1 MPKNTRDMFDTFER
15 IAVKKER
22 RRARGER
29 SPESPENP
37 GAPPYLPGATEAAT
51 PPTSYPYPVSTAPVT
66 YPYQV
71 VYQQPAYQLYERPT
85 REVYERPAREVYGQ
99 YDDLY
104 YASPG
109 PSHAAD
115 PVSNVTQA
123 MAQMTTTAPVTGT
136 YPVQSYATGFSQDQR
151 LQPWSGAPSGED
163 NVEQM
168 PEVAPQQPELRVGQQ
183 LKLRDGK
190 QDLMYTVI
198 GPGKIMAPQRRAGDT
213 PQVYRLTEESRS
225 VNPGGS
231 GKREIYSLT
240 TASRVRKEIYVDENS
255 EIVKVERGAK
265 NVGKGGSNQ
274 KASLEFLDE
283 NTVESSHP
291 AMGKSLWKHFGEF
304 YGGERAFSLV
314 TSEGVIHRPG
324 SRTFKKEKDG
334 KLSYRKVPSAYD
346 LTGDFKIPSGSGYRV
361 YGAPLQR
368 LARPPYDQSHAESAS
383 RKRAKSQSHERE

>member
-168 PEVAPQQPELRVGQQ
+168 PEDR
-183 LKLRDGK
+183 KS
-190 QDLMYTVI
+190 T
-198 GPGKIMAPQRRAGDT
+198 
-213 PQVYRLTEESRS
+213 RL
-225 VNPGGS
+225 N
-231 GKREIYSLT
+231 
-240 TASRVRKEIYVDENS
+240 
-255 EIVKVERGAK
+255 
-265 NVGKGGSNQ
+265 
-274 KASLEFLDE
+274 
-283 NTVESSHP
+283 SSH
-291 AMGKSLWKHFGEF
+291 
-304 YGGERAFSLV
+304 
-314 TSEGVIHRPG
+314 
-324 SRTFKKEKDG
+324 
-334 KLSYRKVPSAYD
+334 
-346 LTGDFKIPSGSGYRV
+346 
-361 YGAPLQR
+361 
-368 LARPPYDQSHAESAS
+368 
-383 RKRAKSQSHERE
+383 

>member
-1 MPKNTRDMFDTFER
+1 MLF
-15 IAVKKER
+15 
-22 RRARGER
+22 R
-29 SPESPENP
+29 S
-37 GAPPYLPGATEAAT
+37 
-51 PPTSYPYPVSTAPVT
+51 
-66 YPYQV
+66 
-71 VYQQPAYQLYERPT
+71 
-85 REVYERPAREVYGQ
+85 
-99 YDDLY
+99 
-104 YASPG
+104 
-109 PSHAAD
+109 
-115 PVSNVTQA
+115 
-123 MAQMTTTAPVTGT
+123 
-136 YPVQSYATGFSQDQR
+136 
-151 LQPWSGAPSGED
+151 
-163 NVEQM
+163 
-168 PEVAPQQPELRVGQQ
+168 
-183 LKLRDGK
+183 
-190 QDLMYTVI
+190 
-198 GPGKIMAPQRRAGDT
+198 
-213 PQVYRLTEESRS
+213 
-225 VNPGGS
+225 GS